1 MSTKSVT
8 SIESETNTK
17 AATVLPMPPLP
28 QAVSKLIQ
36 QYGCGPVQF
45 FGTDSALYERHLIF
59 NNVVDLTACDAR
71 IRPLQ
76 DLLNLESHARMNMPG
91 QAHNN
96 WCWRFTEDI
105 LPEHG
110 FHWLGELTITTHRS
124 AALETLE
131 RALVMKAE
139 S

>member
-76 DLLNLESHARMNMPG
+76 DLLNLGSHARMNMPG
-91 QAHNN
+91 
-96 WCWRFTEDI
+96 R
-105 LPEHG
+105 
-110 FHWLGELTITTHRS
+110 LTITGAGASLKTYCPS
-124 AALETLE
+124 MGSTGW
-131 RALVMKAE
+131 E